1 MQHIRGTVTYVTSI
15 AVVPYR
21 APRPRSPF
29 ERLAWLS
36 AQITDSTVTAL
47 VGSPTRVRV
56 HLSPAGVA
64 RGQLDAVRVV
74 VGGISVAGLRIDR
87 IDARARGVRLVP
99 GLPPLVRAAAVE
111 VGATVEQAAADAWTR
126 SASLPLRFRFR
137 SDGVATR
144 AGIGRVRLGEV
155 VIDLAVEGRRLR
167 LVPRRAEMLGVTM
180 RNPSTDLLRLVLPL
194 PPLPAGAQLLR
205 LTPEEGSAEV
215 WFSVPLNHKVD
226 PRALAEMSRRL
237 RGVVSVSSR

>member
-1 MQHIRGTVTYVTSI
+1 VVTST

-21 APRPRSPF
+21 APRRRSPSPI
-29 ERLAWLS
+29 ERLARLS
-36 AQITDSTVTAL
+36 AQLTDAAVTAL

-56 HLSPAGVA
+56 HLSPAGIS

-74 VGGISVAGLRIDR
+74 MGGVTVAGLRIGRVDV
-87 IDARARGVRLVP
+87 RARRVRLVP
-99 GLPPLVRAAAVE
+99 GLPPLVRAAGVE
-111 VGATVEQAAADAWTR
+111 VGATIDQVAADAWTR

-137 SDGVATR
+137 PDGVATR

-155 VIDLAVEGRRLR
+155 VIDLAVEGQRLR

-194 PPLPAGAQLLR
+194 PPLPAGAQLMR
-205 LTPEEGSAEV
+205 LTPDEGSAEV

-226 PRALAEMSRRL
+226 PRAIADLSRRW